1 MQAFRFSFRFPS
13 PLSRFSPLSPFSH
26 RASIFQRLAPAACAP
41 LRRAALVVAGAALA
55 LGSAPWAQA
64 QGSHVPVRIGVIG
77 PFTGASA
84 DFGVPMLN
92 GIKLAVEEINAVGGY
107 MGRPMEL
114 VVKDDMADPARGRQA
129 AQELLSEKVSAVLG
143 FCNTGVALK
152 ALDLFQQAKTP
163 LIVPCA
169 TGTAITSTYPAP
181 ESYIF
186 RVQGRDALQ
195 APMMVDEVVK
205 RGWDKVAIFADTTGY
220 GEGGYKDVVDALAA
234 KNLKPVHVARFPLGV
249 KDLSAELSAARNA
262 GANVIYSYTV
272 GPENAVIANGK
283 KALGWKVSQ
292 VGPWT
297 LSFPFFLDG
306 AKDAAE
312 GALTVQTFVAE
323 PSNERRASFLSGYS
337 RKYQR
342 KPAVPMAAANA
353 YDATYLL
360 MYSLLGIRDGNLT
373 GQAIKESLEGKM
385 KTYYGVVT
393 TYDHPFSAT
402 DKDAITRNMLV
413 VGMVKNGAIT
423 FAYPE
428 DAKRNLIVQRKQ

>member
-1 MQAFRFSFRFPS
+1 MHASRFPAQISSS
-13 PLSRFSPLSPFSH
+13 PASSAGSSRSPG
-26 RASIFQRLAPAACAP
+26 
-41 LRRAALVVAGAALA
+41 LRRAALALAVVALA
-55 LGSAPWAQA
+55 TPWLAQA
-64 QGSHVPVRIGVIG
+64 QSTQGPVPVRVGVVG
-77 PFTGASA
+77 PFTGPSA

-92 GIKLAVEEINAVGGY
+92 GIKLAVDEINAVGGY
-107 MGRPMEL
+107 LGRPLEL
-114 VVKDDMADPARGRQA
+114 IVKDDMADPARGRQA

-152 ALDLFQQAKTP
+152 ALDLFQQSKTP

-169 TGTAITSTYPAP
+169 TGTAVTSTYPAP

-195 APMMVDEVVK
+195 APLMVDEIIK

-234 KNLKPVHVARFPLGV
+234 KNLKPVHVSRFALGV
-249 KDLSAELSAARNA
+249 KDLSAELAAARNA

-283 KALGWKVSQ
+283 KALGWKVTQ

-297 LSFPFFLDG
+297 LSFPFFLEG

-312 GALTVQTFVAE
+312 GALTVQTFIAE
-323 PSNERRASFLSGYS
+323 PSNERRASFLSGYT

-360 MYSLLGIRDGNLT
+360 MYSFLGIRDGNLT
-373 GQAIKESLEGKM
+373 GPAIKESLEGKM
-385 KTYYGVVT
+385 KPYYGVLT
-393 TYDHPFSAT
+393 TYDRPFSAT
-402 DKDAITRNMLV
+402 DKDAITRNMLI

>member
-1 MQAFRFSFRFPS
+1 MQAFRFSFHF
-13 PLSRFSPLSPFSH
+13 LSPFFHRSLSASH
-26 RASIFQRLAPAACAP
+26 PLTVQPAARVP
-41 LRRAALVVAGAALA
+41 LWRVALVAAGAAFA

-92 GIKLAVEEINAVGGY
+92 GIKLAVDEINAVGGY

-114 VVKDDMADPARGRQA
+114 VVKDDTADPARGRQA
-129 AQELLSEKVSAVLG
+129 AQELLSEKVTAVLG
-143 FCNTGVALK
+143 FCNSGVALK
-152 ALDLFQQAKTP
+152 SLDLFQQAKTP

-169 TGTAITSTYPAP
+169 TGSAITSTYPAP

-220 GEGGYKDVVDALAA
+220 GDGGYKDVVEALAA

-337 RKYQR
+337 RKFQR

-360 MYSLLGIRDGNLT
+360 MYSFLGIRDGNLT

-393 TYDHPFSAT
+393 TYDHPFSAS

>member
-1 MQAFRFSFRFPS
+1 MQAFRFSFHF
-13 PLSRFSPLSPFSH
+13 LSPFFHRSLSASH
-26 RASIFQRLAPAACAP
+26 PLTVQPAARVP
-41 LRRAALVVAGAALA
+41 LWRVALVAAGAAFA

-84 DFGVPMLN
+84 DFGLPMLN
-92 GIKLAVEEINAVGGY
+92 GIKLAVDEINAVGGY

-114 VVKDDMADPARGRQA
+114 VVKDDTADPARGRQV

-143 FCNTGVALK
+143 FCNSGVALK
-152 ALDLFQQAKTP
+152 SLDLFQQAKTP

-169 TGTAITSTYPAP
+169 TGSAITSTYPAP

-220 GEGGYKDVVDALAA
+220 GDGGYKDVVEALAA

-337 RKYQR
+337 RKFQR

-360 MYSLLGIRDGNLT
+360 MYSFLGIRDGNLT

-393 TYDHPFSAT
+393 TYDHPFSAS